1 MLFVRVNEYTV
12 RCIIEET
19 EIDQMGYK
27 IDELYSN
34 QDMASNFM
42 KNVLDKAK
50 EAGFQLA
57 GSFQSIQAA
66 LMPDHKLVLNF
77 VDINP
82 EEQINF
88 TISNFLTAYEAVEI
102 VGKERLTEILAL
114 SGESKTKAFQEA
126 MIAYQNV
133 INQTP
138 EKRSKDLR
146 ENQFEENVQA
156 SLQDDKNNVS
166 ENIKTQEQAKVLKD
180 TRYVIRFNSFSD
192 VSKFAKELSFQTNV
206 SLYKEKDL
214 YYLVAD
220 LEGLDE
226 KAQNNLIFQAKEY
239 AIDFQKNT
247 IFETFLSEHGQL
259 IINQARLDVLQKL

>member
-12 RCIIEET
+12 RCIIEEK

-42 KNVLDKAK
+42 KNVFDRAK

-77 VDINP
+77 VDIDP
-82 EEQINF
+82 DEQINF

-102 VGKERLTEILAL
+102 VGKDRLTEILAL
-114 SGESKTKAFQEA
+114 SGENKAKAFQEA
-126 MIAYQNV
+126 MIEYQKV
-133 INQTP
+133 INQAP
-138 EKRSKDLR
+138 EKRSEDLR
-146 ENQFEENVQA
+146 ENQFEQNITAGTQENTSNQNENVKAEEQ
-156 SLQDDKNNVS
+156 
-166 ENIKTQEQAKVLKD
+166 KTILKD
-180 TRYVIRFNSFSD
+180 TRYVIRFESFSD

-226 KAQNNLIFQAKEY
+226 RAQNNLIFQAKEY

-259 IINQARLDVLQKL
+259 IMNKAKLDVLQQL